1 METVLRR
8 LKRDAQRKLG
18 GEKIAVWC
26 DKAGCHFASIALLK
40 ELFDEVIIQPGR
52 SPDVSLCDAGA
63 FPFLER
69 EVENA
74 GASSTKAEIDRAT
87 QAAWAKITPEI
98 CRSIADRVRRIM
110 GKTIEL
116 KGGNFY
122 IE

>member
-1 METVLRR
+1 
-8 LKRDAQRKLG
+8 
-18 GEKIAVWC
+18 
-26 DKAGCHFASIALLK
+26 
-40 ELFDEVIIQPGR
+40 
-52 SPDVSLCDAGA
+52 VSLCDTGA

-74 GASSTKAEIDRAT
+74 GASTKAEIDHAM

-98 CRSIADRVRRIM
+98 CRSIADRVRLNM
-110 GKTIEL
+110 GKIIEL